1 VLVLLEAVALVAI
14 IMLFFYVVKLERERA
29 ELARRCEE
37 KIAEA
42 RRDAV
47 SKSSVVRLGRVGEQ
61 LAPLLVDVSEDLRD
75 YRFLGSPVDFI
86 VFKGL
91 YRGEP
96 EEIIFLEV
104 KTGKTTRLSERERMV
119 KRLVEE
125 CRVRFQTIN
134 VRDKLSNS

>member
-1 VLVLLEAVALVAI
+1 MLEAVALVAI